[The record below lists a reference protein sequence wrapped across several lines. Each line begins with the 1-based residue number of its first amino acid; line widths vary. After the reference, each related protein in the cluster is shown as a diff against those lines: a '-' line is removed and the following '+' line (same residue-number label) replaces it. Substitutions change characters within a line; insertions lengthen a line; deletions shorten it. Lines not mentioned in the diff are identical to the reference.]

1 MVCDS
6 LSVGEA
12 GVAEGTWP
20 GQDTRLP
27 AWALSPEACS
37 GLGCAVTPSLW
48 RSGARVPELLPD
60 MPPMALSREDRLQV
74 RPDPWTSLP

>member
-1 MVCDS
+1 MVRDS
-6 LSVGEA
+6 LSVREA
-12 GVAEGTWP
+12 GVAKGTWP

-27 AWALSPEACS
+27 AGALSPEACS

-48 RSGARVPELLPD
+48 RSAARVLELLPD